1 MRRKEYY
8 SLSKKG
14 QNVTINI
21 YGDITKYSWW
31 EEDYG
36 ATKLARDLEQYDQI
50 DNIDVFINSNGG
62 SVSEGLAIYNIL
74 QRHPAKVTTY
84 CDGFACSA
92 ASVVFMAGDERIMSN
107 ASLLMIHNAWMY
119 AEGNAEELRK
129 LADDL
134 EKITDASVNAYMNHV
149 NISRD
154 ELKEMM
160 DNETWIDSDE
170 ALEKGF
176 CTSVVQEEQ
185 QVANQSVS
193 MKVKELL
200 SNSSYRL
207 NNNTSDVACAGS
219 FGMSNTGI
227 TKDLFENVK
236 LFIEEFNETKAK
248 ITEELEEKKAIEV
261 AEKKKENKYINFF
274 KVLAEGVEQDD

>member
-36 ATKLARDLEQYDQI
+36 AIKLARDLEKYDQI
-50 DNIDVFINSNGG
+50 DSIDVFINSNGG

-92 ASVVFMAGDERIMSN
+92 ASVVFMAGDERVMSN
-107 ASLLMIHNAWMY
+107 ASLLMIHNAWIY
-119 AEGNAEELRK
+119 TEGNAEELRK
-129 LADDL
+129 QADDL
-134 EKITDASVNAYMNHV
+134 DIITEASINAYLNHV
-149 NISRD
+149 NISKE
-154 ELKEMM
+154 ELKLML
-160 DNETWIDSDE
+160 DKETWIDCNE

-176 CTSVVQEEQ
+176 CTKIIQEER
-185 QVANQSVS
+185 QVANQSAS
-193 MKVKELL
+193 MKVLQMLK
-200 SNSSYRL
+200 NSEKRGAGE
-207 NNNTSDVACAGS
+207 VACVEKSEKIQVPQKNTCDSSAPLVIDLDKKEPKQNKA
-219 FGMSNTGI
+219 SNFFRF
-227 TKDLFENVK
+227 L
-236 LFIEEFNETKAK
+236 
-248 ITEELEEKKAIEV
+248 
-261 AEKKKENKYINFF
+261 AEKEF
-274 KVLAEGVEQDD
+274 

>member
-21 YGDITKYSWW
+21 YGDITKCSWW

-36 ATKLARDLEQYDQI
+36 ATKLARDLGQYDQI
-50 DNIDVFINSNGG
+50 DSIDVFINSNGG

-92 ASVVFMAGDERIMSN
+92 ASVVFMSGDERIMSN

-134 EKITDASVNAYMNHV
+134 EKITEASVNAYMNHV
-149 NISRD
+149 NIDRD

-193 MKVKELL
+193 AKVRELL
-200 SNSSYRL
+200 LHSSHRL
-207 NNNTSDVACAGS
+207 NNTSDVACTGS
-219 FGMSNTGI
+219 IGMSNTGM
-227 TKDLFENVK
+227 TKELFENVK
-236 LFIEEFNETKAK
+236 LFIEEFNDTKAK
-248 ITEELEEKKAIEV
+248 IVEEQKEKKAIEV

>member
-119 AEGNAEELRK
+119 VEGNAEELRK

-134 EKITDASVNAYMNHV
+134 EKITEASVNAYMNHV

-160 DNETWIDSDE
+160 GNETWIDSDD

-193 MKVKELL
+193 AKVKELL
-200 SNSSYRL
+200 SNSSYKLR
-207 NNNTSDVACAGS
+207 NTSDVTCVGS
-219 FGMSNTGI
+219 FGTGNTGM
-227 TKDLFENVK
+227 TKEVFESVK
-236 LFIEEFNETKAK
+236 LFIDEFNETKAK
-248 ITEELEEKKAIEV
+248 IIEEQKEKEAIEV
-261 AEKKKENKYINFF
+261 AEKKEEKKYINFF

>member
-14 QNVTINI
+14 QTVTINI

-36 ATKLARDLEQYDQI
+36 ATKLAKDLGQYGQI

-134 EKITDASVNAYMNHV
+134 EKITEASVNAYMNHI
-149 NISRD
+149 NIDRD

-193 MKVKELL
+193 AKVKELL
-200 SNSSYRL
+200 SNSSYKLR
-207 NNNTSDVACAGS
+207 NTSDVACAGS
-219 FGMSNTGI
+219 FDISNTGM
-227 TKDLFENVK
+227 TKEFFENVK
-236 LFIEEFNETKAK
+236 LFINEFNERKVK
-248 ITEELEEKKAIEV
+248 IAEELEEKKVIEV

-274 KVLAEGVEQDD
+274 KVLAEGVEEDD

>member
-134 EKITDASVNAYMNHV
+134 EKITEASVNAYMNHV
-149 NISRD
+149 NIDRD

-200 SNSSYRL
+200 SNSSYKLR
-207 NNNTSDVACAGS
+207 NTSDVTCVGS
-219 FGMSNTGI
+219 FGTGNTGM
-227 TKDLFENVK
+227 TKEVFESVK

-248 ITEELEEKKAIEV
+248 ITEKLEEKKAIEV